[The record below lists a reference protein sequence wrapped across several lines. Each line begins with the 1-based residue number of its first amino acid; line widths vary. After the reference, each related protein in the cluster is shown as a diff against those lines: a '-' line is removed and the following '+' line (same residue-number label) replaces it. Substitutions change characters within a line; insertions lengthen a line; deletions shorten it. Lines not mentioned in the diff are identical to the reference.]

1 MLGEEISSIVERRSQ
16 SHSLIQELVTT
27 RNDMLALFS
36 RLAGFKPFLE
46 PDEGTRDILQEFCE
60 TLVDYT
66 LQAHLNLYRHIE
78 EKQEKRQKV
87 LQLAEQIYPQI
98 LNTTEIIS
106 NFNDIYEEI
115 NDQLDSSHLE
125 ENLSKLGEA
134 LAVRI
139 ELEDQLIAVL
149 TNKIPAMESKSG
161 LHS

>member
-1 MLGEEISSIVERRSQ
+1 MLSEEVSSTVERRSQ
-16 SHSLIQELVTT
+16 SHSLIQELVIT

-36 RLAGFKPFLE
+36 KLADFKPFLE
-46 PDEGTRDILQEFCE
+46 PDEGTREILQEFCE

-78 EKQEKRQKV
+78 DKLEKRKKV
-87 LQLAEQIYPQI
+87 LNLAEQIYPRI
-98 LNTTEIIS
+98 LRTTEIIS

-115 NDQLDSSHLE
+115 DDSLDSSHLE
-125 ENLSKLGEA
+125 ENLSMLGEA
-134 LAVRI
+134 LAERI

-149 TNKIPAMESKSG
+149 TNKIPYVDNAQN